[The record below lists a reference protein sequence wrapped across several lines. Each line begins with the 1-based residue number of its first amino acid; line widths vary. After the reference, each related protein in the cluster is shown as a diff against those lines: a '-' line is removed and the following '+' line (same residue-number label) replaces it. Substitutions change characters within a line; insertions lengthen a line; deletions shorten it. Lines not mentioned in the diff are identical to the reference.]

1 MGKINEYSA
10 ISRPINVS
18 DMLFIADASASNEI
32 KSITFA
38 NLHSTAY
45 VRGAQAGSALS
56 LQDGDGDTAI
66 YIKDGGNVGVGTVT
80 PDYKLDI
87 EASASTSSVR
97 IFANAVNGYPNLQFE
112 NDVQKWSIYG
122 SHGLISDGF
131 DIYDA
136 TKGKHR
142 LFINTSGSVGLGTT
156 GPTQRLHLKTG
167 TPQILVEGSSYSV
180 YLASDSSSGP
190 GLGALNNLHIQHGH
204 GGVSSRSTYFY
215 YDATSGQVT
224 PLMVDSA
231 NRRVGMGTNSPSA
244 PLHIEGTGDLLLI
257 NTTTG
262 VSNVKFTN
270 NGSYAGYWVNQGTY
284 FAIGDSSSVSAS
296 THLQI
301 NKGGGFL
308 SIGGTLGTFTFPLE
322 IKNAKVTTTKLNSTN
337 TSKGASNS
345 GAAYIYLE
353 GSGAATADS
362 AIIFGNAST
371 SPRSCRWMCG
381 QFWNSAENYFGIE
394 FLGDADIT
402 ANNPDNADLNN
413 GTLNNTTVYISEK
426 GGITSQNAALAFGHI
441 KGRAAGTPTTTIIG
455 SYNIT
460 NSATIDASGVLT
472 VNFTK
477 DLTSTNYTVIATGY
491 IADTNIPLIGR
502 ASTKGTN
509 TCAITF
515 RKTTDG
521 TVVTLLDDDV
531 EMDFVIYGGFGTS
544 ATGAITK
551 LDPD

>member
-45 VRGAQAGSALS
+45 VRGAQTGSALS

-122 SHGLISDGF
+122 SHGLIGDGF

-136 TKGKHR
+136 TQGKHR

-204 GGVSSRSTYFY
+204 GGISSRSTYFY
-215 YDATSGQVT
+215 YDTTSGQVT

-244 PLHIEGTGDLLLI
+244 PLHIEGTGDLLLL

-262 VSNVKFTN
+262 VSNIKF
-270 NGSYAGYWVNQGTY
+270 GYYGYWVNQGTY
-284 FAIGDSSSVSAS
+284 FAIGESSSVSAS

-301 NKGGGFL
+301 NKSNGFL

-362 AIIFGNAST
+362 AIIFGNATT
-371 SPRSCRWMCG
+371 SPNSCRWMCG
-381 QFWNSAENYFGIE
+381 QFWHSTENYFGIE
-394 FLGDADIT
+394 FLGDAAI
-402 ANNPDNADLNN
+402 AGNNPDNADLND
-413 GTLNNTTVYISEK
+413 GTLNNTTVYISQK
-426 GGITSQNAALAFGHI
+426 GGITSQNTALAFGHI

-472 VNFTK
+472 VSFTK

-491 IADTNIPLIGR
+491 IADTDIPLIGR

-551 LDPD
+551 LDP

>member
-1 MGKINEYSA
+1 MGKINEYSV
-10 ISRPINVS
+10 IGRPINVS
-18 DMLFIADASASNEI
+18 DMLFISDASASHEI

-45 VRGAQAGSALS
+45 VRGAQTGSDLK

-122 SHGLISDGF
+122 AHGGIADGF

-136 TKGKHR
+136 TAAKHR

-156 GPTQRLHLKTG
+156 APTEHLHLKTG
-167 TPQILVEGSSYSV
+167 TPKILVEGSSYTV
-180 YLASDSSSGP
+180 YLASDASSGP
-190 GLGALNNLHIQHGH
+190 GLGALNNLHIQMGF
-204 GGVSSRSTYFY
+204 GGIASRSTYFY

-224 PLMVDSA
+224 PLMVDSV

-244 PLHIEGTGDLLLI
+244 PLHIEGTGDLVLI

-270 NGSYAGYWVNQGTY
+270 NGSNPGYWVNQSTY
-284 FAIGDSSSVSAS
+284 FAIGNSSSVGAS

-301 NKGGGFL
+301 NKGDGFL

-322 IKNAKVTTTKLNSTN
+322 IKNAKVTTTKLNSTD
-337 TSKGASNS
+337 TSKGTSNT
-345 GAAYIYLE
+345 GAAYVYLE

-381 QFWNSAENYFGIE
+381 QFWHTSENYFGIE

-402 ANNPDNADLNN
+402 ANNPDNADLNG

-426 GGITSQNAALAFGHI
+426 GGITSQNTALAFGRI
-441 KGRAAGTPTTTIIG
+441 NGKTAGTPTTTIIG

-460 NSATIDASGVLT
+460 NSATITSGGVLT
-472 VNFTK
+472 VSFTK
-477 DLTSTNYTVIATGY
+477 DLTSANYTVIATGY

-502 ASTKGTN
+502 ASTKGTD

-515 RKTTDG
+515 RQTTDG
-521 TVVTLLDDDV
+521 AVVTLLDDDV
-531 EMDFVIYGGFGTS
+531 EMDFVIYGGFAAS

-551 LDPD
+551 LAP

>member
-1 MGKINEYSA
+1 
-10 ISRPINVS
+10 
-18 DMLFIADASASNEI
+18 
-32 KSITFA
+32 
-38 NLHSTAY
+38 
-45 VRGAQAGSALS
+45 
-56 LQDGDGDTAI
+56 
-66 YIKDGGNVGVGTVT
+66 
-80 PDYKLDI
+80 
-87 EASASTSSVR
+87 
-97 IFANAVNGYPNLQFE
+97 
-112 NDVQKWSIYG
+112 
-122 SHGLISDGF
+122 
-131 DIYDA
+131 
-136 TKGKHR
+136 
-142 LFINTSGSVGLGTT
+142 
-156 GPTQRLHLKTG
+156 
-167 TPQILVEGSSYSV
+167 
-180 YLASDSSSGP
+180 
-190 GLGALNNLHIQHGH
+190 
-204 GGVSSRSTYFY
+204 
-215 YDATSGQVT
+215 
-224 PLMVDSA
+224 
-231 NRRVGMGTNSPSA
+231 
-244 PLHIEGTGDLLLI
+244 
-257 NTTTG
+257 
-262 VSNVKFTN
+262 
-270 NGSYAGYWVNQGTY
+270 
-284 FAIGDSSSVSAS
+284 
-296 THLQI
+296 
-301 NKGGGFL
+301 L

-472 VNFTK
+472 VSFTK

-551 LDPD
+551 LDP